1 MIKIAHAR
9 QTFGYY
15 FLLIIIG
22 LDVAIIG
29 PTLLALSEQ
38 TGSTIS
44 AIGAVFLAGSIG
56 YTIGTM
62 AGGWSFD
69 HLPGH
74 FVLGLAELLAA
85 VMLIC
90 VPFAPSLEVLLI
102 ILTLKGIANG
112 FVNTGSNTLL
122 LWTHGE
128 NSAPYMNA
136 LHFFFGLGAFLS
148 PILVA
153 QLLLRGGTHREVFWI
168 VGVLAAL
175 VSLYLFSLP
184 GSPRPAHIGD
194 ENDNRPTNLR
204 SHLPMV
210 LAAMF
215 FLFFYVGSEI
225 TFGSWI
231 YTYAIKLNLADPI
244 TGAYLN
250 SGFWLS
256 FTAGRLIS
264 IAIATRF
271 HPQQVILVALIGCM
285 TVLGLAIAFPGSN
298 TLLWLTV
305 IGLGFFMAPIFAN
318 GLTLAGQSI
327 PLSARLTSI
336 ILLGDSIG
344 GMVLPSL
351 TGPVLDGFGP
361 QAMPWLVLGSL
372 SLNLAVFFILVRLR
386 PKKTALQPA

>member
-298 TLLWLTV
+298 TLLWLAV

-372 SLNLAVFFILVRLR
+372 ALNLAVFFILVRLR
-386 PKKTALQPA
+386 QKKTALQPA